1 MNERIKLDLI
11 EAMKSKEELRLS
23 TIRLLKGAIEI
34 EEKKI
39 KKSLEDSEILDIIS
53 KQVKL
58 RKESIIEFEK
68 ANRLDAV
75 DKLNKELDILYD
87 YLPEQLSTNEL
98 LILIDEAIKEVNA
111 TSSKDFGNVMKIV
124 VPKIKGKADSKEV
137 SEIIKN
143 KLQ

>member
-98 LILIDEAIKEVNA
+98 LILIDEAIKEINA